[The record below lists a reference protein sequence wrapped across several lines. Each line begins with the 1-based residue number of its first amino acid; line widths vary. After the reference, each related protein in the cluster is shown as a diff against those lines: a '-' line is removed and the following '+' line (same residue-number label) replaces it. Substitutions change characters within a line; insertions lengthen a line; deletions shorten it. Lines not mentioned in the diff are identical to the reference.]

1 MIVLFLCV
9 LTVCAY
15 FDIKTRKIPI
25 AALLLLIVV
34 SLLRVLVIGMPDLLS
49 FMMCGM
55 VVFVCTMFKKEV
67 GMADIVC
74 IVSVFFMFD
83 AAKAAKTVILACLT
97 AVVFGFVY
105 YKGKVRGEKLP
116 FVPFLLLGMLFSLH

>member
-1 MIVLFLCV
+1 LKVLFICV
-9 LTVCAY
+9 LAICAY
-15 FDIKTRKIPI
+15 FDTKTKKIPI
-25 AALLLLIVV
+25 AALVLLISV
-34 SLLRVLVIGMPDLLS
+34 SMLNMMVHNIPDLLT
-49 FMMCGM
+49 FLMCGM

-116 FVPFLLLGMLFSLH
+116 FVPFLLLALLFS